1 MRQAPLEVGKLKPGR
16 AAFVTCAGLYALL
29 ILYVS
34 TVLSPVGFNYTPMPL
49 DQSLTAFVARAGTW
63 LDTGSDQRADWL
75 GNLMM
80 LVPLGFMLMGSMA
93 PRLGQRGAW
102 LRATTAL
109 LAGAAFVLA
118 VKWCQLFFPP
128 RTVTLNYVTA
138 QTAGLIIG
146 IALHRPWTIAQARIA
161 RHQTDSTTA
170 LSLLLRAYTI
180 ALIVFLLMPLDVALN
195 LDDIADQIARFP
207 DAFTMIPG
215 ADRSR
220 LVQAMVLI
228 SGSIAL
234 APVGMLLA
242 LSRLGQGMRATIMG
256 ATLRGFLLMTGVF
269 LASAMVMGAHPS
281 ALTVVL
287 RTIGIALGA
296 WGLVWL
302 RSRDPTWLRQVL
314 HRLVPW
320 SVLPYL
326 VLLLAVNGL
335 LSRQWLPPEEAWQL
349 VPPRS
354 LLPLYNYYIVS
365 KAAAARNVL
374 AHVAMYA
381 PVGLII
387 WARYGRPGTAAI
399 LAAIVGALVEGGRF
413 LRPELQ
419 GEYNTV
425 VIAAFAAWLSA
436 HAAAL
441 VWTWLWPTRVTP
453 KQLPAIVPPVVA
465 VIGPAARGMGP
476 VPGWRERAAAARRQN
491 DAPADRIAPGNG
503 PPGPVEH
510 Y

>member
-16 AAFVTCAGLYALL
+16 AVFLTCAGLYALL

-34 TVLSPVGFNYTPMPL
+34 TVLSPVGFNYTPMPF
-49 DQSLTAFVARAGTW
+49 DQSLSVFMSRAGIW

-80 LVPLGFMLMGSMA
+80 LIPLGFMLMGSVA
-93 PRLGQRGAW
+93 PRPGQRGGW
-102 LRATTAL
+102 PRAMAVL
-109 LAGAAFVLA
+109 LAGVAFVLA

-128 RTVTLNYVTA
+128 RTVSLNYVTA

-146 IALHRPWTIAQARIA
+146 IALHRPWTIAQSRIA
-161 RHQTDSTTA
+161 RHDMDPTTA
-170 LSLLLRAYTI
+170 LSLLLRAYAI
-180 ALIVFLLMPLDVALN
+180 ALVIFLLMPLDVALSPA
-195 LDDIADQIARFP
+195 DIAAQIARFP

-220 LVQAMVLI
+220 LVQAVVLI

-234 APVGMLLA
+234 VPVGMVLA
-242 LSRLGQGMRATIMG
+242 LPRLGRGAGPAVIA
-256 ATLRGFLLMTGVF
+256 ATLRGFLLMIGIF

-302 RSRDPTWLRQVL
+302 RSHDQAGLRQVL
-314 HRLVPW
+314 HRLAPW

-335 LSRQWLPPEEAWQL
+335 LSRHWLTPDEAWAL
-349 VPPRS
+349 VAPRS

-374 AHVAMYA
+374 AHMAMYA
-381 PVGLII
+381 PIGLII
-387 WARYGRPGTAAI
+387 WARYGRPGTAAT
-399 LAAIVGALVEGGRF
+399 LAAVAAALVEAGRF

-419 GEYNTV
+419 GEYNTIV
-425 VIAAFAAWLSA
+425 VAAAAAWLAA
-436 HAAAL
+436 HAASMAW
-441 VWTWLWPTRVTP
+441 VWLWPSRATAAQR
-453 KQLPAIVPPVVA
+453 PAIVPPVLA
-465 VIGPAARGMGP
+465 VIGPASRGSGP
-476 VPGWRERAAAARRQN
+476 VPGWRERAAVTHRQTET
-491 DAPADRIAPGNG
+491 AGGQTVATKG